1 MKKARII
8 FVVWFFSLWACSE
21 LIHAQQGEAGVESP
35 FSIGVGARAL
45 GLGSAAVA
53 FPDDPS
59 AFYWNPAGMAVVEQ
73 KGLDLSLTTL
83 FEGTQY
89 NFVGYVHPT
98 IAAGTFG
105 LGLERIGTGGIRHT
119 ENVGGMPMD
128 MGELNYWWGKLT
140 ISYAVTIIKGFTVGI
155 NFNMNRQ
162 VLGFY
167 STNGFGADLGVHH
180 AFPQKKGILKNLF
193 VGCAMSNALQPRLKL
208 GTTAEI
214 IPYNIRAGFAKL
226 IFFRQNKDRCLF
238 LVDFDKGEYKKLR
251 YHLGAEYAWK
261 RLLFLRTGF
270 DNGEVT
276 FGGGL
281 RYNNFQLD
289 YGTGRIADPTFF
301 PRSHRFSLIFY
312 FGRSVP
318 EQKQQ
323 KEEEKRQEIQRRLQE
338 QMEANRQKRI
348 NEGLRA
354 GKEYMDKGD
363 YFNARLEFSR
373 VLMEDKENSEAQ
385 KLLELTTE
393 KEQELQRKREEELL
407 KQDREKGKRQRD
419 NAFVNKR
426 FTEGL
431 AEMEKG
437 DFQKAIEKWKEALE
451 RDPTNPQINTYIKKA
466 RIELENEVNKLIAR
480 AKQLVRQENL
490 SEAYKVLDRAKTQ
503 TAGNPELHNKVLAQI
518 KNLDRVVNF
527 LSNYQEGVQRYE
539 KGDYKNAARFF
550 KNALQFDPNN
560 TRARE
565 FYRDSIARSKGS
577 KQEMSEDVKK
587 KYYRGISLYRDGHY
601 EEALKVWREA
611 LKLDPNNLKLLDAI
625 EGVKKKIEAYKK

>member
-8 FVVWFFSLWACSE
+8 FIVWFFSLWVCSE
-21 LIHAQQGEAGVESP
+21 IIHAQEGEAGVESP

-45 GLGSAAVA
+45 GLGNAAVA
-53 FPDDPS
+53 FPSDPS

-73 KGLDLSLTTL
+73 KALGLSLTTF

-89 NFVGYVHPT
+89 NFIGYVHPT
-98 IAAGTFG
+98 IAAGIFG
-105 LGLERIGTGGIRHT
+105 LGVERIGTGGIRHT
-119 ENVGGMPMD
+119 ENVRGMPVD
-128 MGELNYWWGKLT
+128 MGELSYWWGKLT
-140 ISYAVTIIKGFTVGI
+140 ISYAVTVIKRLTVGI

-167 STNGFGADLGVHH
+167 STNGFGADFGIHY
-180 AFPQKKGILKNLF
+180 AFPQKGIMRNLF
-193 VGCAMSNALQPRLKL
+193 IGCAMSNALQPRLKL
-208 GTTAEI
+208 GTVAEI
-214 IPYNIRAGFAKL
+214 IPYNIRAGLAKL
-226 IFFRQNKDRCLF
+226 IFFREHKDRCLF
-238 LVDFDKGEYKKLR
+238 LVDFDKGKYKKLR
-251 YHLGAEYAWK
+251 SHLGTEYIWK
-261 RLLFLRTGF
+261 GLLSLRAGF
-270 DNGEVT
+270 NNGEIT

-312 FGRSVP
+312 FGKSVL

-323 KEEEKRQEIQRRLQE
+323 KEEERRREIQRRLQE

-348 NEGLRA
+348 REGLKA

-373 VLMEDKENSEAQ
+373 VLREDRENAEAQ
-385 KLLELTTE
+385 KFLKLTTE
-393 KEQELQRKREEELL
+393 KEQQLQRKREEELL
-407 KQDREKGKRQRD
+407 RQDREKEKRQRD

-431 AEMEKG
+431 AAMEKG

-466 RIELENEVNKLIAR
+466 KIELGNEVNRLIAR

-490 SEAYKVLDRAKTQ
+490 SEAYKVLDRAKSQ
-503 TAGNPELHNKVLAQI
+503 TVGNPELHNKVLTQI

-565 FYRDSIARSKGS
+565 FYRDSVARSQGKR
-577 KQEMSEDVKK
+577 QVMSEEVKK

-601 EEALKVWREA
+601 EEALKVWEEA

>member
-1 MKKARII
+1 MKRAYVI
-8 FVVWFFSLWACSE
+8 FLVWFFSLWGYSP
-21 LIHAQQGEAGVESP
+21 LIRAQQGEAGVESP

-53 FPDDPS
+53 FPADPS

-73 KGLDLSLTTL
+73 KSLSFSLTTL

-98 IAAGTFG
+98 IAAGIFG
-105 LGLERIGTGGIRHT
+105 IGIERIGTGGIRHT
-119 ENVGGMPMD
+119 ENVRGMPVD

-140 ISYAVTIIKGFTVGI
+140 ISYAATIIKGFTIGV

-167 STNGFGADLGVHH
+167 STNGFGADVGIHY
-180 AFPQKKGILKNLF
+180 AFTQKGILKNLF
-193 VGCAMSNALQPRLKL
+193 VGCAIKNAFQPRLKL
-208 GTTAEI
+208 GTVTET
-214 IPYNIRAGFAKL
+214 IPYNIKAGLAKL
-226 IFFRQNKDRCLF
+226 IFFRKGKDRCLF
-238 LVDFDKGEYKKLR
+238 LTDFDKGKYKKLK
-251 YHLGAEYAWK
+251 YHLGTEYTWNS
-261 RLLFLRTGF
+261 LLSLRVGF
-270 DNGEVT
+270 NNGDIT

-289 YGTGRIADPTFF
+289 YGTGRIADPAFF

-312 FGRSVP
+312 FGKSVP

-323 KEEEKRQEIQRRLQE
+323 KEEEQRREIQRRLQK

-348 NEGLRA
+348 KEALKA

-373 VLMEDKENSEAQ
+373 VLMEDRENAEA
-385 KLLELTTE
+385 KRLLKLTTE
-393 KEQELQRKREEELL
+393 KEQQLQRKREEELL
-407 KQDREKGKRQRD
+407 KHDREKAKRQRD

-431 AEMEKG
+431 AAMEKG
-437 DFQKAIEKWKEALE
+437 DFQKAIEKWKQALE
-451 RDPTNPQINTYIKKA
+451 RDPTNPQIITYIKKA
-466 RIELENEVNKLIAR
+466 KIELSNEVNKLIAR
-480 AKQLVRQENL
+480 ARQLIRQENL
-490 SEAYKVLDRAKTQ
+490 SEAYKVLDQAKSQ
-503 TAGNPELHNKVLAQI
+503 TVGNPELHNKVLAQI

-527 LSNYQEGVQRYE
+527 LSNYQEGVRRYE

-565 FYRDSIARSKGS
+565 FYRDSLARSQGK
-577 KQEMSEDVKK
+577 KQVMSEEVKK

-601 EEALKVWREA
+601 EEALKVWKEA
-611 LKLDPNNLKLLDAI
+611 LKLDPNNLKLLNAI
-625 EGVKKKIEAYKK
+625 EGVKKKIETYKK